1 MPLSR
6 EIIDRTLATKHGE
19 AAYKVVEIL
28 MDEGEEAWWVGG
40 SLRDMMLGQ
49 TPKDIDIATSA
60 IPEKIKKLF
69 PKCDETGAEF
79 GSIVVAYGGCRF
91 EVTTFREDDAASD
104 GRHPESVSFTKK
116 KERDAK
122 RRDITINAFY
132 WNPISRELFDPF
144 DGEKDLSER
153 LIRIIGDPE
162 ERIKHDALRLLRVVR
177 FRACV
182 DGQYEPNTFKTMH
195 KRAKDIAILSG
206 TRRFNELEKILLGPH
221 PNIAF
226 EDLWETD
233 ILEYLIPELH
243 ACKGVA
249 QPIPPHG
256 EGDVWNHLLRILS
269 SFTGDHGAD
278 TRLAALFHDIGKP
291 VTFSIGNDRI
301 HFNEHAAKGAQ
312 IARGVLDRL
321 QCTANRRD
329 KICWLVQHHMM
340 MGTFFEI
347 DDERKAHWYYHPW
360 FMELLQLFWLDI
372 CGTDPPIF
380 SLYDAIINDYNH
392 YLDANPRPKRPFLDG
407 NTVMEMLKLP
417 PGEEVGRILKLLHEA
432 QIKGKVQSK
441 KEAMEFVKEFS
452 L

>member
-19 AAYKVVEIL
+19 GAYKVVEL
-28 MDEGEEAWWVGG
+28 LTDAGEEAWWVGG
-40 SLRDMMLGQ
+40 GVRDMMLGQ
-49 TPKDIDIATSA
+49 PPKDIDITTSA
-60 IPEKIKKLF
+60 LSETVRKLF

-79 GSIVVAYGGCRF
+79 GSMIVSHGGCRF
-91 EVTTFREDDAASD
+91 EVTTLREDDAASD
-104 GRHPESVSFTKK
+104 GRHPESVTFTNK
-116 KERDAK
+116 KERDAL

-132 WNPISRELFDPF
+132 WNPISSELFDPF
-144 DGEKDLSER
+144 DGEKDLNER

-177 FRACV
+177 FRAAIN
-182 DGQYEPNTFKTMH
+182 GQYEPRTFQTIH

-206 TRRFNELEKILLGPH
+206 MRRFQEVEKMLLGPH
-221 PNIAF
+221 PSIAF

-256 EGDVWNHLLRILS
+256 EGDVWNHIMRIIG
-269 SFTGDHGAD
+269 SFTADHGAD
-278 TRLAALFHDIGKP
+278 TRWAALFHDIGKP
-291 VTFSIGNDRI
+291 VTFSIEDDRI
-301 HFNEHAAKGAQ
+301 HFNEHAAKGGE
-312 IARGVLDRL
+312 IARIVLDRL
-321 QCTANRRD
+321 QCTAVRRD

-340 MGTFFEI
+340 MSTFFEI

-360 FMELLQLFWLDI
+360 FIELLQLFWLDI
-372 CGTDPPIF
+372 AATDPPNF

-392 YLDANPRPKRPFLDG
+392 YLDAHPRPARPLLDG
-407 NTVMEMLKLP
+407 NAVMEMLGLP
-417 PGEEVGRILKLLHEA
+417 PGEEVGRVLKLLHEA
-432 QIKGKVQSK
+432 QIKGRVQSK
-441 KEAMEFVKEFS
+441 KEAMEFVRKQN
-452 L
+452 